1 MTRSAAR
8 GAVTPLGTREVEPA
22 WPRLAGLGTATPALA
37 LAASDTHDRL
47 ARLWGLSGREL
58 DRWRRI
64 VDGTG
69 IEMRYGVLAPE
80 EIVGLSTEA
89 RMKAYER
96 LAPGLA
102 ERAARTAL
110 DDAAVGADRVTDL
123 VVVSCTGFSAPGVDV
138 ALVRQLGLA
147 PTVRRTIIGFM
158 GCFGAVVGLR
168 SAVGACAADS
178 RSVCLVVCVELC
190 TLHLRADRSPDNMV
204 ASALF
209 GDGAAAAVVVGNEVE
224 LSRAA
229 AGGAAAVGRLTNG
242 FGRLI
247 PEGRDW
253 MTWRVTDAGFAMT
266 LDRCVPA
273 ALKSAVAAI
282 AEEAAESAGT
292 VPDCYVVHPGG
303 PGILDA
309 VNEGLAL
316 AGGFGIE
323 AARAILRRYGNM
335 SSSAIL
341 FVLSETLRHG
351 YRPPALLLAFGPGLA
366 VETVTLCLDR

>member
-1 MTRSAAR
+1 M
-8 GAVTPLGTREVEPA
+8 
-22 WPRLAGLGTATPALA
+22 PRLAGLGTATPGLA
-37 LAASDTHDRL
+37 LSRSDTHDRL
-47 ARLWGLSGREL
+47 ARLWGLSGAEL
-58 DRWRRI
+58 RRWRRI

-69 IEMRYGVLAPE
+69 IEMRYGVLPPE
-80 EIVGLSTEA
+80 QVIGLSTEG
-89 RMKAYER
+89 RMKAYEQ

-102 ERAARTAL
+102 ERAARAAL

-138 ALVRQLGLA
+138 ALVRQLGL
-147 PTVRRTIIGFM
+147 PLTVRRTIIGFM

-190 TLHLRADRSPDNMV
+190 TLHLRPGRSADNLV

-209 GDGAAAAVVVGNEVE
+209 GDGAAAAVVVGNQVE
-224 LSRAA
+224 LSRAGH
-229 AGGAAAVGRLTNG
+229 GGAAGLGRLTAG

-247 PEGRDW
+247 PQGRDW

-273 ALKSAVAAI
+273 ALESAVAAI
-282 AEEAAESAGT
+282 AEEAAGSAGT
-292 VPDCYVVHPGG
+292 GPDCYVVHPGG
-303 PGILDA
+303 PAILDA
-309 VNEGLAL
+309 VNAGLAL

-341 FVLSETLRHG
+341 FVLEETLRQG

-366 VETVTLCLDR
+366 VETITLRP

>member
-1 MTRSAAR
+1 MTGSAAR
-8 GAVTPLGTREVEPA
+8 PAGALLGSVTVEPVQ
-22 WPRLAGLGTATPALA
+22 PRLAGLGTATPALA
-37 LAASDTHDRL
+37 LARSDTHDRL
-47 ARLWGLSGREL
+47 ARLWGLSGAEL

-69 IEMRYGVLAPE
+69 IEMRYGVLPPE
-80 EIVGLSTEA
+80 QIVGLSTEA
-89 RMKAYER
+89 RMIAYER
-96 LAPGLA
+96 LAPELA
-102 ERAARTAL
+102 ARAARAAL
-110 DDAAVGADRVTDL
+110 DDAAVGADHVTDL

-158 GCFGAVVGLR
+158 GCFGAIVGLR

-190 TLHLRADRSPDNMV
+190 TLHLRHGRSADNLV

-224 LSRAA
+224 LSPAS
-229 AGGAAAVGRLTNG
+229 AGGAAGVGRLTMG

-253 MTWRVTDAGFAMT
+253 MTWRVTDTGFAMT

-282 AEEAAESAGT
+282 VEEAAGATGT
-292 VPDCYVVHPGG
+292 RPDCYVVHPGG

-309 VNEGLAL
+309 VNKGLAL
-316 AGGFGIE
+316 GGGFGIE
-323 AARAILRRYGNM
+323 AARAVLRRYGNT

-341 FVLSETLRHG
+341 FVLAETLRHR

-366 VETVTLCLDR
+366 VETITLSPDR

>member
-102 ERAARTAL
+102 EQAARTAL

-190 TLHLRADRSPDNMV
+190 TFHLRADRSPDNMV

-253 MTWRVTDAGFAMT
+253 MTWRVTDTGFAMT

-282 AEEAAESAGT
+282 AQEAAEVAGT
-292 VPDCYVVHPGG
+292 DPDCYVVHPGG

-309 VNEGLAL
+309 VNQGLAL
-316 AGGFGIE
+316 GGGFGIE
-323 AARAILRRYGNM
+323 VAREVLRSYGNT

-341 FVLSETLRHG
+341 FVLAQALRDR

-366 VETVTLCLDR
+366 VETITLLP

>member
-1 MTRSAAR
+1 MTRSAAC
-8 GAVTPLGTREVEPA
+8 GAVAPLGSVAVEPV

-37 LAASDTHDRL
+37 FAADDTHDRL

-69 IEMRYGVLAPE
+69 IETRYGVLQPE
-80 EIVGLSTEA
+80 EIVGLSTEG

-102 ERAARTAL
+102 ARAARAAL

-138 ALVRQLGLA
+138 SLVRQLGL
-147 PTVRRTIIGFM
+147 PLTVRRTMIGFM
-158 GCFGAVVGLR
+158 GCFGAIVGLR

-190 TLHLRADRSPDNMV
+190 TLHLRPGRSTDNLV

-224 LSRAA
+224 LSRAG
-229 AGGAAAVGRLTNG
+229 AGGAAGVGRLTTG

-247 PEGRDW
+247 PEGQDW

-273 ALKSAVAAI
+273 ALNSVVAAI
-282 AEEAAESAGT
+282 AEEAAVSAGGG
-292 VPDCYVVHPGG
+292 PDCYVVHPGG
-303 PGILDA
+303 PAILDA
-309 VNEGLAL
+309 VNEGLGL

-341 FVLSETLRHG
+341 FVLAQTLRHR
-351 YRPPALLLAFGPGLA
+351 YRPPALMMAFGPGLA
-366 VETVTLCLDR
+366 VETITLQP

>member
-1 MTRSAAR
+1 MTRSVIR
-8 GAVTPLGTREVEPA
+8 PAVASLTSKAVDPA

-37 LAASDTHDRL
+37 LDRDDTHDRL
-47 ARLWGLSGREL
+47 ARLWGLSGSAL

-69 IEMRYGVLAPE
+69 IEMRYGVLPPE
-80 EIVGLSTEA
+80 QIVGLSTED

-102 ERAARTAL
+102 EQAARAAL
-110 DDAAVGADRVTDL
+110 DNAAVGIDRVTDL

-147 PTVRRTIIGFM
+147 PTVRRTMIGFM
-158 GCFGAVVGLR
+158 GCFGAIIGLR
-168 SAVGACAADS
+168 SAVGACAVDS
-178 RSVCLVVCVELC
+178 RAVCLVVCVELC
-190 TLHLRADRSPDNMV
+190 TLHLRPDPGADNLV

-209 GDGAAAAVVVGNEVE
+209 GDGAAAAVVVGDRVG
-224 LSRAA
+224 LSPAGAGDA
-229 AGGAAAVGRLTNG
+229 AGIGRLTRG

-247 PEGRDW
+247 PEGHDW

-273 ALKSAVAAI
+273 ALNAAVVEI
-282 AEEAAESAGT
+282 VEEATGSDEGG
-292 VPDCYVVHPGG
+292 PDCYVVHPGG

-309 VNEGLAL
+309 VSDGLTL
-316 AGGFGIE
+316 AGGSGIE
-323 AARAILRRYGNM
+323 AARAILCRYGNM

-341 FVLSETLRHG
+341 FVLDEMLRNR
-351 YRPPALLLAFGPGLA
+351 YRPPAMLLAFGPGLA
-366 VETVTLCLDR
+366 VETITLRP

>member
-1 MTRSAAR
+1 
-8 GAVTPLGTREVEPA
+8 
-22 WPRLAGLGTATPALA
+22 
-37 LAASDTHDRL
+37 
-47 ARLWGLSGREL
+47 
-58 DRWRRI
+58 
-64 VDGTG
+64 
-69 IEMRYGVLAPE
+69 MR
-80 EIVGLSTEA
+80 
-89 RMKAYER
+89 AYER

-102 ERAARTAL
+102 ARAAHAAL

-147 PTVRRTIIGFM
+147 PTVRRTIVGFM
-158 GCFGAVVGLR
+158 GCFGAIVGLR

-190 TLHLRADRSPDNMV
+190 TLHLRSDPSTDNLI
-204 ASALF
+204 ASVLF
-209 GDGAAAAVVVGNEVE
+209 SDGAAAAVVVGNEVE
-224 LSRAA
+224 LSRAG
-229 AGGAAAVGRLTNG
+229 AGGAGGVGRLTTG

-247 PEGRDW
+247 PQGRDW
-253 MTWRVTDAGFAMT
+253 MTWRVTDTGFAMT

-282 AEEAAESAGT
+282 AEEAAGSTGNS
-292 VPDCYVVHPGG
+292 PDCYVVHPGG

-309 VNEGLAL
+309 VNDGLAL

-323 AARAILRRYGNM
+323 AARAILRRYGNT

-341 FVLSETLRHG
+341 FVLSETLARR

-366 VETVTLCLDR
+366 VETITLQP

>member
-1 MTRSAAR
+1 MTRSEAR
-8 GAVTPLGTREVEPA
+8 PAIATLGSEAVEPA
-22 WPRLAGLGTATPALA
+22 WPRLAGVGTATPALA
-37 LAASDTHDRL
+37 FARDDTKDRL

-69 IEMRYGVLAPE
+69 IEMRYGVLPPE
-80 EIVGLSTEA
+80 QIVGLSTEG
-89 RMKAYER
+89 RMNAYER

-102 ERAARTAL
+102 ERAARAAL

-147 PTVRRTIIGFM
+147 PTVRRTMIGFM
-158 GCFGAVVGLR
+158 GCFGAIIGLR
-168 SAVGACAADS
+168 SAVGACAVDS

-190 TLHLRADRSPDNMV
+190 TLHLRPGRNADNLV

-209 GDGAAAAVVVGNEVE
+209 GDGAAATVVVGDRVE
-224 LSRAA
+224 LSRAG
-229 AGGAAAVGRLTNG
+229 AGGADGIGRLTTG

-253 MTWRVTDAGFAMT
+253 MTWRVTDTGFAMT
-266 LDRCVPA
+266 LDRCIPA
-273 ALKSAVAAI
+273 ALNAAVAEI
-282 AEEAAESAGT
+282 VAEATGSAGGG
-292 VPDCYVVHPGG
+292 PECYVVHPGG

-309 VNEGLAL
+309 VNDGLSL
-316 AGGFGIE
+316 SGGSGIE
-323 AARAILRRYGNM
+323 AARAILGRYGNM

-341 FVLSETLRHG
+341 FVLARMLRHS

-366 VETVTLCLDR
+366 VETITLQP

>member
-8 GAVTPLGTREVEPA
+8 GAIATLGSAAVEPA
-22 WPRLAGLGTATPALA
+22 WPRLAGIGTATPALA
-37 LAASDTHDRL
+37 LARGETRDRL
-47 ARLWGLSGREL
+47 ARLWGLSGSEL
-58 DRWRRI
+58 DRWCRI

-69 IEMRYGVLAPE
+69 IDMRYGVLPPE
-80 EIVGLSTEA
+80 QIVGLSTEA
-89 RMKAYER
+89 RMKAYEQ

-102 ERAARTAL
+102 KRAACAAL

-123 VVVSCTGFSAPGVDV
+123 LVVSCTGFSAPGVDV
-138 ALVRQLGLA
+138 ALVRQLGLS

-158 GCFGAVVGLR
+158 GCFGAIVGLR

-190 TLHLRADRSPDNMV
+190 TLHLRPDRSTDNLV

-209 GDGAAAAVVVGNEVE
+209 SDGAAAAVVVGNGVE
-224 LSRAA
+224 LSRAGAGDA
-229 AGGAAAVGRLTNG
+229 AGLGRLTTG

-253 MTWRVTDAGFAMT
+253 MTWRVTDTGFAMT

-273 ALKSAVAAI
+273 ALNSAIAAI
-282 AEEAAESAGT
+282 AEEAAGSDRNG
-292 VPDCYVVHPGG
+292 PDCYVVHPGG

-309 VNEGLAL
+309 VNDGLAL
-316 AGGFGIE
+316 AGGSGIE
-323 AARAILRRYGNM
+323 AARAILRGYGNM

-341 FVLSETLRHG
+341 FVLAETLRDR

-366 VETVTLCLDR
+366 VETITLQP